1 MLWQVS
7 AFTLA
12 HSLTLGLTLMGLVSL
27 SPSIVEPL
35 NALSIVYVAIE
46 NLVTSELRPWR
57 VALVFAF
64 GLLHGMGF
72 AGMLEELGLPRSE
85 FLAALVSF
93 NVGIEAGQ
101 LTIVATAS
109 LLVLHWSRNP
119 IRYRRLI
126 VVPGSLLIALIG
138 VYWTGERLL
147 VW

>member
-46 NLVTSELRPWR
+46 YLVTSELRPWR